1 MRQRTL
7 SPLAI
12 AIFSS
17 AMLIAGCSDAE
28 QSEPQQ
34 EQQQQQ
40 TVGVVT
46 LETQSLDLTTTLP
59 GRATAYRSAEVR
71 PQVSGILEQQLF
83 TEGSDVEA
91 GQSLYRIDPAIYK
104 ADLASAEAAVAQA
117 KATLSAATAR
127 FNRFQDLLTDKAIS
141 QQEFDEAEAAYLEA
155 QAQLKVAEAQ
165 QQRAAVNLEYTA
177 VKAPISGRIGRSV
190 LTEGAL
196 VSVGQSL
203 PLTTIHQLDPIYVD
217 IQQSSEA
224 YLEMQE
230 AITAG
235 RIRVDENNQPRVKL
249 YANNSTEAIA
259 EGELLFNEV
268 TVDPSTS
275 SIALRAKFENP
286 QRRILPGMFV
296 NAEIATGTLTNV
308 LLAPQ
313 TGVSRD
319 PRGRAI
325 AMVVTA
331 EGEVEQR
338 YIEVTETSG
347 SNWIVRSGLEAGDK
361 IIVEGLQKVQPGA
374 TVQTEEVK

>member
-12 AIFSS
+12 AIISS
-17 AMLIAGCSDAE
+17 AMFIAGCSDAE
-28 QSEPQQ
+28 QSAPQQ
-34 EQQQQQ
+34 AQQQQ

-46 LETQSLDLTTTLP
+46 LASQSLELSTKLP

-71 PQVSGILEQQLF
+71 PQVSGILQEQLF
-83 TEGSDVEA
+83 TEGTDVEA

-117 KATLSAATAR
+117 EATLSAATAR
-127 FNRFQDLLTDKAIS
+127 FNRFQDLLADKAIS

-224 YLEMQE
+224 YLQMQE

-249 YANNSTEAIA
+249 YTNNSTEAIA
-259 EGELLFNEV
+259 EGQLLFNEV

-275 SIALRAKFENP
+275 SIALRAKFDNP

-296 NAEIATGTLTNV
+296 TAEIATGTLTNV

-319 PRGRAI
+319 PRGRAV
-325 AMVVTA
+325 AMLVNA

-338 YIEVTETSG
+338 YIEVRETSG
-347 SNWIVRSGLEAGDK
+347 SHWIVRSGLEAGDK

>member
-12 AIFSS
+12 AVFSS

-28 QSEPQQ
+28 QSDPQQ
-34 EQQQQQ
+34 QQQQQ

-104 ADLASAEAAVAQA
+104 ADLAAAEAAVAQA
-117 KATLSAATAR
+117 QATLSAATAR
-127 FNRFQDLLTDKAIS
+127 FKRFQDLLADNAIS

-230 AITAG
+230 AIAAG
-235 RIRVDENNQPRVKL
+235 RIRVDENNQAKVKL
-249 YANNSTEAIA
+249 YANNGTEAIA
-259 EGELLFNEV
+259 EGKLLFNEV

-275 SIALRAKFENP
+275 SIALRAQFDNP

-296 NAEIATGTLTNV
+296 NAEIATGTLTDA

-319 PRGRAI
+319 PRGRA
-325 AMVVTA
+325 VVLLVTS
-331 EGEVEQR
+331 EGKVEQR

-347 SNWIVRSGLEAGDK
+347 SHWIVRSGLEAGDK